1 MSAIEIS
8 SGRLTGL
15 CKDGV
20 REYRGVPFAAA
31 PTGENR
37 FRAPQPVRPWG
48 GDLAAE
54 KYRPAAW
61 QTPNPLMGTEQIS
74 DDCLYLNIWVPEGE
88 GPFPVMVWIHG
99 GAYTSGSPSQL
110 LYNGRRLA
118 ASQRVIVVNAAY
130 RLGAW
135 GFGWLKEVAPTL
147 ETDSNLGL
155 RDQVAALQ
163 WVQENIAAFGGDRH
177 RVTVFGESAGG
188 FSVATLMATPAAQ
201 SLFQRAIVQSGA
213 ADFVLAPDEAARV
226 AEALVAALPGTGS
239 VADRL
244 RHVEPR
250 DFVRA
255 QNASM
260 RLVVNRG
267 LRSTTPQ
274 FGMVY
279 MPVVDGDLL
288 PQSPVDAIAAGCA
301 RDKAMMA
308 GVCQDEW
315 NLFQFAPPF
324 NGGVG
329 MDRFLAMDESEIRR
343 RMKRQLPDHAE
354 QAFVRYAEEVKVH
367 PRRGLM
373 DLVSALETDRTFRM
387 PTLRLLDAH
396 GEAGGQTWGFRF
408 SHEIDAFG
416 VPLGA
421 CHVTDVPLVFGLT
434 DTPAG
439 QLFTGGGPAAAALSQ
454 QVMDAWG
461 RFARDGDADWQRWP
475 EQRLART
482 FGPGP
487 VLAPLVSAQ
496 TEQFWQPIL

>member
-15 CKDGV
+15 SKDGV
-20 REYRGVPFAAA
+20 SEYRGVPFAAP

-37 FRAPQPVRPWG
+37 FRAPQPLNPWSG
-48 GDLAAE
+48 ELAAE
-54 KYRPAAW
+54 KFRPAAW
-61 QTPNPLMGTEQIS
+61 QTPNPLMGTEQIN
-74 DDCLYLNIWVPEGE
+74 DDCLYLNIWVPDGE

-147 ETDSNLGL
+147 EADSNLGL

-201 SLFQRAIVQSGA
+201 SLFQSAIVQSGA
-213 ADFVLAPDEAARV
+213 ADFVLSPDEAAKV
-226 AEALVAALPGTGS
+226 AEALVAGLPGSGS

-244 RHVEPR
+244 RQIAPR

-255 QNASM
+255 QNGSM
-260 RLVVNRG
+260 RQVVKRG
-267 LRSTTPQ
+267 LRTTTPQ

-288 PQSPVDAIAAGCA
+288 PQLPVAAIAAGCA
-301 RDKAMMA
+301 RDKAVMA

-324 NGGVG
+324 NGGVSL
-329 MDRFLAMDESEIRR
+329 DQFLGMDESEIRR
-343 RMKRQLPDHAE
+343 RMRRQLPDHAE
-354 QAFVRYAEEVKVH
+354 QAFVRYAEEVQVH

-373 DLVSALETDRTFRM
+373 DLVSTLETDRTFRM

-396 GEAGGQTWGFRF
+396 GAAGGQTWGFRF
-408 SHEIDAFG
+408 SHAIDAFG

-421 CHVTDVPLVFGLT
+421 CHVVDVPLVFGLT

-439 QLFTGGGPAAAALSQ
+439 QLFTGGGPAAAALSE

-487 VLAPLVSAQ
+487 ALAPLVSAQ
-496 TEQFWQPIL
+496 MEQFWQPIL

>member
-1 MSAIEIS
+1 
-8 SGRLTGL
+8 
-15 CKDGV
+15 
-20 REYRGVPFAAA
+20 
-31 PTGENR
+31 
-37 FRAPQPVRPWG
+37 
-48 GDLAAE
+48 
-54 KYRPAAW
+54 
-61 QTPNPLMGTEQIS
+61 
-74 DDCLYLNIWVPEGE
+74 
-88 GPFPVMVWIHG
+88 
-99 GAYTSGSPSQL
+99 
-110 LYNGRRLA
+110 
-118 ASQRVIVVNAAY
+118 
-130 RLGAW
+130 
-135 GFGWLKEVAPTL
+135 VAPTL
-147 ETDSNLGL
+147 EADSNLGL

-213 ADFVLAPDEAARV
+213 ADFVLSPDEAAKV
-226 AEALVAALPGTGS
+226 AEALVAGLPGSGS

-244 RHVEPR
+244 RQIAPR

-255 QNASM
+255 QNGSM
-260 RLVVNRG
+260 RQVVKRG
-267 LRSTTPQ
+267 LRTTTPQ

-288 PQSPVDAIAAGCA
+288 PQLPVAAIAAGCA
-301 RDKAMMA
+301 RDKAVMA

-324 NGGVG
+324 NGGVSL
-329 MDRFLAMDESEIRR
+329 DHFLGMDESEIRR
-343 RMKRQLPDHAE
+343 RMRRQLPDHAE
-354 QAFVRYAEEVKVH
+354 QAFVRYAEEVQVH

-373 DLVSALETDRTFRM
+373 DLVSTLETD
-387 PTLRLLDAH
+387 
-396 GEAGGQTWGFRF
+396 
-408 SHEIDAFG
+408 
-416 VPLGA
+416 
-421 CHVTDVPLVFGLT
+421 PLVFGLT

-439 QLFTGGGPAAAALSQ
+439 QLFTGGGPTAAALSE

-487 VLAPLVSAQ
+487 ALAPLVSAQ
-496 TEQFWQPIL
+496 MEQFWQPIL

>member
-15 CKDGV
+15 SKDGV
-20 REYRGVPFAAA
+20 SEYRGVPFAAP

-37 FRAPQPVRPWG
+37 FRAPQPLNPWSG
-48 GDLAAE
+48 ELAAE
-54 KYRPAAW
+54 KFRPAAW
-61 QTPNPLMGTEQIS
+61 QTPNPLMGTEQIN
-74 DDCLYLNIWVPEGE
+74 DDCLYLNIWVPDGE

-147 ETDSNLGL
+147 EADSNLGL

-213 ADFVLAPDEAARV
+213 ADFVLSPDEAAKV
-226 AEALVAALPGTGS
+226 AEALVAGLPGSGS

-244 RHVEPR
+244 RQIAPR

-255 QNASM
+255 QNGSM
-260 RLVVNRG
+260 RQVVKRG
-267 LRSTTPQ
+267 LRTTTPQ
-274 FGMVY
+274 FGMVF

-288 PQSPVDAIAAGCA
+288 PQLPVAAIAAGCA
-301 RDKAMMA
+301 RDKAVMA

-324 NGGVG
+324 NGGVSL
-329 MDRFLAMDESEIRR
+329 DQFLGMDESEIRR
-343 RMKRQLPDHAE
+343 RMRRQLPDHAE
-354 QAFVRYAEEVKVH
+354 QAFVRYAEEVQVH

-373 DLVSALETDRTFRM
+373 DLVSTLETDRTFRM

-396 GEAGGQTWGFRF
+396 GAAGGQTWGFRF
-408 SHEIDAFG
+408 SHAIDAFG

-421 CHVTDVPLVFGLT
+421 CHVVDVPLVFGLT

-439 QLFTGGGPAAAALSQ
+439 QLFTGGGPTAAALSE

-487 VLAPLVSAQ
+487 ALAPLVSAQ
-496 TEQFWQPIL
+496 MEQFWQPIL

>member
-15 CKDGV
+15 SKDGV
-20 REYRGVPFAAA
+20 SEYRGVPFAAP

-37 FRAPQPVRPWG
+37 FRAPQPLNPWSG
-48 GDLAAE
+48 ELAAE
-54 KYRPAAW
+54 KFRPAAW
-61 QTPNPLMGTEQIS
+61 QTPNPLMGTEQIN
-74 DDCLYLNIWVPEGE
+74 DDCLYLNIWVPDGE

-147 ETDSNLGL
+147 EADSNLGL

-213 ADFVLAPDEAARV
+213 ADFVLSPDEAAKV
-226 AEALVAALPGTGS
+226 AEALVAGLPGSGS

-244 RHVEPR
+244 RQIAPR

-255 QNASM
+255 QNGSM
-260 RLVVNRG
+260 RQVVKRG
-267 LRSTTPQ
+267 LRTTTPQ

-288 PQSPVDAIAAGCA
+288 PQLPVAAIAAGCA
-301 RDKAMMA
+301 RDKAVMA

-324 NGGVG
+324 NGGVSL
-329 MDRFLAMDESEIRR
+329 DHFLGMDESEIRR
-343 RMKRQLPDHAE
+343 RMRRQLPDHAE
-354 QAFVRYAEEVKVH
+354 QAFVRYAEEVQVH

-373 DLVSALETDRTFRM
+373 DLVSTLETDRTFRM

-396 GEAGGQTWGFRF
+396 GAAGGQTWGFRF
-408 SHEIDAFG
+408 SHAIDAFG

-421 CHVTDVPLVFGLT
+421 CHVVDVPLVFGLT

-439 QLFTGGGPAAAALSQ
+439 QLFTGGGPAAAALSE

-487 VLAPLVSAQ
+487 ALAPLVSAQ
-496 TEQFWQPIL
+496 MEQFWQPIL